1 MAKDIAQIA
10 AEEHAVLVTG
20 LIDALMTLYPDLN
33 QRGEDDAFL
42 AVLGQ
47 AQQAAHQLRQ
57 HIHNVNN
64 GETITPLTVIR

>member
-1 MAKDIAQIA
+1 MTKDITQIV

-20 LIDALMTLYPDLN
+20 LIDALMALYPDVN
-33 QRGEDDAFL
+33 HHSEDDAFL

-57 HIHNVNN
+57 HIHKVNN
-64 GETITPLTVIR
+64 GDTITPLTVIR

>member
-20 LIDALMTLYPDLN
+20 LIDALMALYPDLN
-33 QRGEDDAFL
+33 HQGEDDAFL

-47 AQQAAHQLRQ
+47 AHQAAHQLRQ
-57 HIHNVNN
+57 HIHKVNN
-64 GETITPLTVIR
+64 GDMITPLTVIR